1 MPLKEKYGKLTPP
14 KALPGF
20 EQINR
25 YWDSRMN
32 LFAAKILP
40 GECYVSDHGEMIATV
55 LGSCIAACV
64 RDTKIGVGGMN
75 HFMLPVQAT
84 SEMISRDSLAN
95 AELCYGNWA
104 MEFLINEILK
114 MGGKK
119 SRLEIKL
126 FGGGAVLGSM
136 SNIDVGGRNVNFVL
150 DFIKNEGLDCVAKD
164 LGKDYPRKV
173 LYFPDTGSVKMKR
186 LKVRANATVEKR
198 EKAYLDSMVQKPT
211 QSDIELF

>member
-1 MPLKEKYGKLTPP
+1 MPLKSKYGDLTMP
-14 KALPGF
+14 KALRGF
-20 EQINR
+20 EHINR
-25 YWDSRMN
+25 YYDSRMN

-40 GECYVSDHGEMIATV
+40 GECYVSSHGEMIATV
-55 LGSCIAACV
+55 LGSCVSACI
-64 RDTKIGVGGMN
+64 RDTEIGVGGMN
-75 HFMLPVQAT
+75 HFMLPIQAT

-114 MGGKK
+114 IGGKK

-136 SNIDVGGRNVNFVL
+136 SNIDVGGRNVEFIL
-150 DFIKNEGLDCVAKD
+150 DFIKQEGFSIKAQD
-164 LGKDYPRKV
+164 LGNDYPRKV

-186 LKVRANATVEKR
+186 LKVRANTTVEKR
-198 EKAYLDSMVQKPT
+198 EKAYLDSMAKKPKS
-211 QSDIELF
+211 SDVELF